1 MILGRSINNHLLL
14 TTKHLRTLYYRYI
27 KMNYDIETI
36 YSSIGSQLI
45 SPLIQLTPNLTI
57 PDLSILRFIILSA
70 IFSFSANFTDLY
82 NLDIQYWWKPSI
94 ANIIFTVFSYLGSR
108 LLTPTWSLSLTSL
121 LPFTH
126 IIYGWI
132 FESSPI
138 RPIDIIW
145 FFPILYAFY
154 TLHKTA
160 NKPKSKEQN
169 IHYFDWY
176 VGIISI
182 IISLFAFTFQ
192 NKLLHQFPIF
202 DKSTQG
208 FVTNAGAAIIYLLY
222 YIFTQNPITTDKRP
236 RHWLFGLSWNSIIM
250 WFISVQFTSD
260 SFHSIWNLLGIL
272 SAYVI
277 SLVCGLD
284 IFEKEDIIAFISLSS
299 GLFGLSMMPEFS
311 STPTTIPQPLAQ

>member
-1 MILGRSINNHLLL
+1 
-14 TTKHLRTLYYRYI
+14 
-27 KMNYDIETI
+27 MNYDSQII

-70 IFSFSANFTDLY
+70 IFSTTANFTDLY
-82 NLDIQYWWKPSI
+82 NLDIQYWWQPSI
-94 ANIIFTVFSYLGSR
+94 ANIIFTVFSYLGTR
-108 LLTPTWSLSLTSL
+108 LLTPTWSLSLISL
-121 LPFTH
+121 LPFAH
-126 IIYGWI
+126 IIYGWS

-145 FFPILYAFY
+145 FFPVLYAFY
-154 TLHKTA
+154 ILYQTA
-160 NKPKSKEQN
+160 NKPKSKEKD

-182 IISLFAFTFQ
+182 ILALFALTYQ
-192 NKLLHQFPIF
+192 NKLLDSFPIQN
-202 DKSTQG
+202 KSIQG
-208 FVTNAGAAIIYLLY
+208 FVTNSGAAILYLIYY
-222 YIFTQNPITTDKRP
+222 AFTQTPITTDKRP
-236 RHWLFGLSWNSIIM
+236 RHWLFGLSWNAIIM

-277 SLVCGLD
+277 SLICGLD

-311 STPTTIPQPLAQ
+311 SAPATIPQPLAQ